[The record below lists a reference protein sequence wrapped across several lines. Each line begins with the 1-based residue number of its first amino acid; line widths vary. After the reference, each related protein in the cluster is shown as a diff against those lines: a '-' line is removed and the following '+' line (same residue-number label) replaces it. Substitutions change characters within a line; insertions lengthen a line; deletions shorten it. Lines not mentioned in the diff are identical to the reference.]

1 MNNPRSFMDE
11 GSRNSSLLIDRI
23 EEDEGYLSIFTDLDT
38 HIEEGDKVYILRNDD
53 IDVSNSNLD
62 NFEDFKNDDDFP
74 FTPFNDGYLVLKVE
88 KDKNKIV
95 INKIFKETIRGIN
108 LSGHYVSLFRGENI
122 TFRNS
127 NLNAGAFKNS
137 STFNTIILQ
146 GNFIKLEGSKL
157 TFISKY
163 DPNYISLK
171 RFEQEDGLLT
181 NQNNYSYGYNFV
193 GYEKEKKELNE
204 IVQSDIE
211 NGNFFN
217 CKISSELNLDGSKKS
232 ILNGKYENC
241 EISNYKIQGGYFL
254 NCKIYENCEWINGTF
269 ENENGEDFEPD
280 VWNGGTW
287 LFGDFS
293 GKTWKSGNFNGNDDT
308 LFTESIWESGRFNNG
323 IFKNSEWITG
333 YFDTGTME
341 DSNWSG
347 GTFNSGNMIN
357 VDWQDGLVNNG
368 YLENINWSGGTFR
381 QGSIINCFW
390 YGGQVESG
398 YIEGTWFGGILN
410 NGTVKNSEWHDGIF
424 NNGLIEDTIWY
435 DGTFNNGIMLNCT
448 WYDGTWHEGEFRGGI
463 WYKGDWKN
471 GNLFDS
477 EIKEEIIWEFGNI
490 RDCNIDQNARV
501 EIKGGNI
508 EGTDMIA
515 ISGITSFTNSPIT
528 GYTIDFDDNKII
540 GASSED
546 LESYNGLFLYQQY
559 IFEDECNITSGTTLG
574 ETYWDINLGKND
586 LIINKNDISDIYNIT
601 GSTWSGTTEN
611 IISKRVEGSNT
622 IIRID
627 DVSEITEEED
637 VIVKIEVKNRYLKK
651 YPSDYL
657 ISNIQNEV
665 NIDNTYPPENAF
677 TTGEEWRS
685 IDGNDNPTSFEI
697 NINGYIN
704 SIIININDVFDTGT
718 QYFKYIIDS
727 QEFTLYQPNDY
738 TANEDHIITIN
749 KNVNVIKFE
758 IISKDTIG
766 PYETTKVNKI
776 EIYGGI
782 DELLDPILFLN
793 PTNSSPDIEI
803 STNNTKYN
811 GNWLKTDKIFKTS
824 NMEFKGGTYQNGL
837 FSADWYSGI
846 WNGNWNGINK
856 TSGDFS
862 VPTEGKTSTYN
873 NNSLK
878 KSPSFSD
885 FINRRRYN
893 WWKNPKKRGNKWKY

>member
-11 GSRNSSLLIDRI
+11 GSRNSSLLINRI
-23 EEDEGYLSIFTDLDT
+23 EEDEGYLSIFTDLNT

-127 NLNAGAFKNS
+127 DLNAGSFKNS
-137 STFNTIILQ
+137 SAFNTRILQ
-146 GNFIKLEGSKL
+146 GNFIKLEGSEL

-193 GYEKEKKELNE
+193 GYDKETEEINE
-204 IVQSDIE
+204 IFQSDIE

-254 NCKIYENCEWINGTF
+254 NCKISENCEWINGTF
-269 ENENGEDFEPD
+269 ENENGEDFGPD
-280 VWNGGTW
+280 EWNGGTW
-287 LFGDFS
+287 LFGHFS

-308 LFTESIWESGRFNNG
+308 LFTDSIWESGRFNNG

-333 YFDTGTME
+333 YFDTGIME
-341 DSNWSG
+341 DSDWSG
-347 GTFNSGNMIN
+347 GTFNSGEMKN

-368 YLENINWSGGTFR
+368 LLEDINWSGGTFR

-435 DGTFNNGIMLNCT
+435 NGTFNNGTMINCT
-448 WYDGTWHEGEFRGGI
+448 WYDGTWYEGEFRGGI

-477 EIKEEIIWEFGNI
+477 EIKEEIIWEFGNM

-501 EIKGGNI
+501 EIKGGNV

-515 ISGITSFTNSPIT
+515 RSGITSFINSPIT

-540 GASSED
+540 GASSELTN
-546 LESYNGLFLYQQY
+546 LEGYSGLFLYQQY
-559 IFEDECNITSGTTLG
+559 IFEDDCDISSGITSEG
-574 ETYWDINLGKND
+574 TYWDIKIDND
-586 LIINKNDISDIYNIT
+586 SIINKNDISDIYNIT

-611 IISKRVEGSNT
+611 IISKRVEVGKT

-627 DVSEITEEED
+627 DVSGIEEGEN
-637 VIVKIEVKNRYLKK
+637 VVKIEVKNRY
-651 YPSDYL
+651 SG
-657 ISNIQNEV
+657 
-665 NIDNTYPPENAF
+665 NTE
-677 TTGEEWRS
+677 
-685 IDGNDNPTSFEI
+685 
-697 NINGYIN
+697 
-704 SIIININDVFDTGT
+704 
-718 QYFKYIIDS
+718 
-727 QEFTLYQPNDY
+727 
-738 TANEDHIITIN
+738 
-749 KNVNVIKFE
+749 
-758 IISKDTIG
+758 
-766 PYETTKVNKI
+766 
-776 EIYGGI
+776 
-782 DELLDPILFLN
+782 LDPILFLN
-793 PTNSSPDIEI
+793 PTIESSDIKI
-803 STNNTKYN
+803 STNNTKYI
-811 GNWLKTDKIFKTS
+811 GDLLKTDKIFKTS

-856 TSGDFS
+856 SSSPVNFS